1 MINLKH
7 VIFFAYLLQNH
18 SILCSFPKKTQA
30 WPNIWVKNTMG
41 ENGEKLSFW
50 EVLLEF
56 FQSLEF
62 FGA

>member
-30 WPNIWVKNTMG
+30 WPNILVKNIMG
-41 ENGEKLSFW
+41 VGKKLSFL
-50 EVLLEF
+50 EILLEF
-56 FQSLEF
+56 FLIF
-62 FGA
+62 FWP